1 MALTEPNRR
10 RGYRARRCHT
20 CPAGPLH
27 HCCGST
33 KALVSCHR
41 AELLEDLPGA
51 QSTQDRGLCRRHG
64 GPRHAR
70 LAPGRRDYA
79 QSRTGAYRPR
89 RQRAV
94 ASGDRRPSRAFSGN
108 PGDARHQRLVLSRD
122 CRGDRDAGRH
132 GDVAAGARP
141 RHARQDPE
149 GRIMTDISD
158 RLLRLNAALDGE
170 LDAMGSLAFERE
182 LRDDPAFAAEYR
194 RLTTLRDAVRR
205 HAPRE
210 AAPQALADRIAALTA
225 SAPAAPSP
233 QAIAT
238 PTATVVPFR
247 RRTWLDSRALAMAA
261 SFAVLGFAV
270 GAGLTSLRAPASS
283 GDVAQ
288 HLVSDFA
295 RAEIAG
301 QPFDVASSDR
311 HTVKPWLANRTTVSG
326 TIVDLA
332 PEGFPLVGGRVTIVD
347 RVPMPTLVYRHNE
360 HVVAVTELPVD
371 AKLARGTGGIET
383 IDGYHVARWADAN
396 LAYVAV
402 SDMDEKALGEFVEAF
417 RRGGGLATEPSRP

>member
-1 MALTEPNRR
+1 
-10 RGYRARRCHT
+10 
-20 CPAGPLH
+20 
-27 HCCGST
+27 
-33 KALVSCHR
+33 
-41 AELLEDLPGA
+41 
-51 QSTQDRGLCRRHG
+51 
-64 GPRHAR
+64 
-70 LAPGRRDYA
+70 
-79 QSRTGAYRPR
+79 
-89 RQRAV
+89 
-94 ASGDRRPSRAFSGN
+94 
-108 PGDARHQRLVLSRD
+108 
-122 CRGDRDAGRH
+122 
-132 GDVAAGARP
+132 
-141 RHARQDPE
+141 
-149 GRIMTDISD
+149 
-158 RLLRLNAALDGE
+158 
-170 LDAMGSLAFERE
+170 MGSLEFERE
-182 LRDDPAFAAEYR
+182 MRDDAALAAEYR

-225 SAPAAPSP
+225 SAPAAPPP
-233 QAIAT
+233 QATAA

-270 GAGLTSLRAPASS
+270 GAGLTSLRTPAGS

-347 RVPMPTLVYRHNE
+347 RVPTPTLVYRHNE

-371 AKLARGTGGIET
+371 AKGARGTGGIET
-383 IDGYHVARWADAN
+383 IDGYHVARWSDAN

-417 RRGGGLATEPSRP
+417 RRGGSRDRAAKPELDARPSNRSLARRPSQSARVEALLCGWRPAAPVSLERRAESSDERANMLSSATWNKSP